1 MLPEELLQWFFMQK
15 NVENRILYSVC
26 SDFEKNKVNNKTD
39 MKLRRTID
47 EGEKNRILK
56 STLRHLDDEIKLHE
70 KYMIM
75 Q

>member
-1 MLPEELLQWFFMQK
+1 MQK

-47 EGEKNRILK
+47 EGEKNRIPK

>member
-1 MLPEELLQWFFMQK
+1 
-15 NVENRILYSVC
+15 
-26 SDFEKNKVNNKTD
+26 

>member
-1 MLPEELLQWFFMQK
+1 MQK